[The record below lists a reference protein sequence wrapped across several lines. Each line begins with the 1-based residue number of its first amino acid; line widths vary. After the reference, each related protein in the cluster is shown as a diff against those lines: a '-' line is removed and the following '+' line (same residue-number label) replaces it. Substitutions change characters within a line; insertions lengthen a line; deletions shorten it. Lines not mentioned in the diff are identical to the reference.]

1 MYKKNEQKNI
11 FLFHDLEKNQTLRDI
26 TALNPDVIFQ
36 FVMDQENNYYFSF
49 ISDATKK
56 IFELNPQEVM
66 EDAKKLFHLIDSKQ
80 LNDLWQMIYLSRRY
94 FRELNYNCS
103 IITPSQN
110 HKYLKIHCIP
120 SLMES
125 NYTVWNG
132 VISDVTVDK
141 QREIALRENVLFQ
154 KAVNSI
160 MTKMRESLNFETI
173 CNTTA
178 HEVRNILECDRVA
191 VYRFTDNWGGEFI
204 TESKRKN
211 LISLIEN
218 QHLAVWDDSY
228 LQDNHGG
235 RYRQGEVTVIN
246 NIYQANLSLCHIE
259 LYEQFFAKALCVV
272 PIFCGEK
279 LWGLLAAYHCQTFLW
294 ASRQV
299 NLLRKI
305 ASQLGMAIEQAE
317 LFLEVQKKSL
327 QLKIAKEEA
336 EIANMTKSEFL
347 ANISHEIRT
356 PMNAILGFSNLL
368 KDIIDDNLAQN
379 YLSAICSSG
388 ENLLALINDILDLSK
403 IEAGKMHVE
412 YESLNVRDLLEE
424 IVNIFK
430 YQAQQKNID
439 LILDIKDDFPI
450 GIVFEL
456 IRLRQILFNLIGNA
470 TKFTEK
476 GFVRISAG
484 SYNDERDQIGFK
496 NCGFYISIQDT
507 GIGIPEEDMERIFES
522 FTQQNGKINRKYGGT
537 GLGLAITKKLVTMLD
552 GFIEVSSRVGVGS
565 IFTVTF
571 PVVSCAIAPKSATSM
586 FIDENLEQFE
596 PLTILVAD
604 DVPSN
609 LDLIKGFFHGTSH
622 ELVFAQDGQEAIAN
636 TLRYKP
642 DIILLDLKMPVLDGK
657 QVVKFLKNN
666 ISTKDI
672 PIIITTASPQGEYL
686 TEITPFIF
694 DVIPKPLIRN
704 NLVQI
709 FHKILEKNQS
719 LTTKYFIAPQSPSP
733 SKKNLDSQQKK
744 EIINILTENYLPLW
758 EKAKTTKITSHI
770 REFAQSLSQQAKK
783 YNYQPLCDYS
793 HSLQEQINSFE
804 LDLLDQTLDDFPHL
818 IESIQKN

>member
-1 MYKKNEQKNI
+1 MYKKNEKKNI
-11 FLFHDLEKNQTLRDI
+11 SLFQDVQNNQTLRDI

-49 ISDATKK
+49 ISDATEK
-56 IFELNPQEVM
+56 IFELNPREVM
-66 EDAKKLFHLIDSKQ
+66 EDANKLFNLIESKQ

-94 FRELNYNCS
+94 LRDLNYSCS
-103 IITPSQN
+103 IITPNQKQ
-110 HKYLKIHCIP
+110 KYLKIHCIP
-120 SLMES
+120 SSVE
-125 NYTVWNG
+125 NDYTVWNG

-160 MTKMRESLNFETI
+160 MSKMRESLNFETI
-173 CNTTA
+173 CNTTT
-178 HEVRNILECDRVA
+178 HEVRNILECDRVS
-191 VYRFTDNWGGEFI
+191 VYRFREDWGGEFI

-211 LISLIEN
+211 LISLIDH
-218 QHLAVWDDSY
+218 QHLAIWDDTY

-246 NIYQANLSLCHIE
+246 NIYQASLSLCHIE
-259 LYEQFFAKALCVV
+259 LYEQFFAKAVCVV
-272 PIFCGEK
+272 PIFCGNK
-279 LWGLLAAYHCQTFLW
+279 LWGLLSAYHSQTFLW

-299 NLLRKI
+299 NLLKKI
-305 ASQLGMAIEQAE
+305 GSQLGMAIEQAE

-368 KDIIDDNLAQN
+368 KDLVDDSLAKN
-379 YLSAICSSG
+379 YLNAICSSG
-388 ENLLALINDILDLSK
+388 ESLLALINDILDLSK
-403 IEAGKMHVE
+403 IEAGKMLVE
-412 YESLNVRDLLEE
+412 YESLNVRTLLEE

-430 YQAQQKNID
+430 YQSQQKNID
-439 LILDIKDDFPI
+439 LILNIKDDFPV
-450 GIVFEL
+450 GIVFEPV
-456 IRLRQILFNLIGNA
+456 RLRQILFNLIGNA
-470 TKFTEK
+470 TKFTEN
-476 GFVRISAG
+476 GFVRVSAG
-484 SYNDERDQIGFK
+484 CHNGERDQIGLK

-507 GIGIPEEDMERIFES
+507 GIGIPEQDMERIFES

-552 GFIEVSSRVGVGS
+552 GSIEVSSAVGVGS

-571 PVVSCAIAPKSATSM
+571 PVVSCAIAPQSPTLM
-586 FIDENLEQFE
+586 FADDNLEQFE

-609 LDLIKGFFHGTSH
+609 LDLIKGFFHGTLH

-636 TLRYKP
+636 ALRYKP
-642 DIILLDLKMPVLDGK
+642 DLILLDLKMPILDGK
-657 QVVKFLKNN
+657 QVVKYLKNN
-666 ISTKDI
+666 TSTKDI
-672 PIIITTASPQGEYL
+672 PIVITTASPQTEYIE
-686 TEITPFIF
+686 EIKLLIF
-694 DVIPKPLIRN
+694 DLVAKPLSRN

-709 FHKILEKNQS
+709 FHQVLQKNQS
-719 LTTKYFIAPQSPSP
+719 STTKYFIAPQSPLQG
-733 SKKNLDSQQKK
+733 KHHLNSQQKE
-744 EIINILTENYLPLW
+744 EIISILTKNYLPLW
-758 EKAKTTKITSHI
+758 EKAKNTKITSYI
-770 REFAQSLSQQAKK
+770 REFAQSLSKQAKK
-783 YNYQPLCDYS
+783 YNYQPLSDYS
-793 HSLQEQINSFE
+793 HSLEEQINSFE
-804 LDLLDQTLDDFPHL
+804 LDLLEQTLEDFPHL